1 MADKKQNKNIDVPKK
16 DQEEMPNQEEQLAE
30 MESNWKRAL
39 ADYQNLQK
47 RVAEE
52 KVNFTQFANGTLIR
66 KLLPVLDSLEMIK
79 EHFEDESIKV
89 VVKEIKGIL
98 KDEGITEINAENAA
112 FDATTM
118 EAIEMVP
125 GEKNTVV
132 EVLKKGYLLRSRLL
146 RPAEVNVGLGDAQKR
161 ADKNPKKEEE

>member
-79 EHFEDESIKV
+79 ELLSYMPQNNLETTPHVEPTDKINRMDK
-89 VVKEIKGIL
+89 KL
-98 KDEGITEINAENAA
+98 KTIIPPDPIIDPTSAS
-112 FDATTM
+112 F
-118 EAIEMVP
+118 
-125 GEKNTVV
+125 
-132 EVLKKGYLLRSRLL
+132 S
-146 RPAEVNVGLGDAQKR
+146 
-161 ADKNPKKEEE
+161 